1 MLTVNFAKSAAFF
14 RTSFYSNPSK
24 WLPNLIGMVIEK
36 FFELTHLN
44 FENLN
49 QKNSTWNRIRLGW
62 CFRWF
67 WPNLRLAVLIVVVL
81 MKQRLFEWKK
91 TIVKVWEDEIK
102 SKFSGIKKNI
112 KIKITQS
119 PVLPSPSRR
128 VFVIVE
134 HFCWESP
141 CFGKSQPKVSESI
154 AWDLRN
160 FEPAQELSDKIKL
173 IWVKF
178 DVDWWKHQKHL

>member
-1 MLTVNFAKSAAFF
+1 MQFTPVIFSWAILVLKFFPKFRVQNGTSFMLTVNFAKSAAFF

-112 KIKITQS
+112 KIKITCATIS
-119 PVLPSPSRR
+119 ISNS
-128 VFVIVE
+128 
-134 HFCWESP
+134 FCNLGA
-141 CFGKSQPKVSESI
+141 FL
-154 AWDLRN
+154 LR
-160 FEPAQELSDKIKL
+160 EPLL
-173 IWVKF
+173 R
-178 DVDWWKHQKHL
+178 